1 MSSQTKLF
9 AALFL
14 ALIVVWGGTALYLE
28 RQIEKERIEY
38 KKREDAIGRYEALKA
53 LWSQKAQKEAIK
65 RVESMLRIYGIK
77 AETKKTGGKR
87 LYSFTVDAKRADKV
101 LSKIL
106 NSNIA
111 INSFSVKK
119 VSDRELEVKIGV
131 AP

>member
-1 MSSQTKLF
+1 MSNRTKLF
-9 AALFL
+9 AAIFL
-14 ALIVVWGGTALYLE
+14 AVLVVWGGMALYLE
-28 RQIEKERIEY
+28 RQIEKERSEY
-38 KKREDAIGRYEALKA
+38 KKREAAVGRYEALKA

-65 RVESMLRIYGIK
+65 RLESMLRIYGIK
-77 AETKKTGGKR
+77 AETKRVGGKKI
-87 LYSFTVDAKRADKV
+87 YSFTVDAKRADKV

-111 INSFSVKK
+111 INSFSAKK

>member
-1 MSSQTKLF
+1 MSNRTKLF

-14 ALIVVWGGTALYLE
+14 AVLVVWGGTALYLE
-28 RQIEKERIEY
+28 RQIEKERSEY
-38 KKREDAIGRYEALKA
+38 KKREAAVGRYEALKA

-65 RVESMLRIYGIK
+65 RLESMLRIYGIK
-77 AETKKTGGKR
+77 AETKRVGGKKI
-87 LYSFTVDAKRADKV
+87 YSFTVDAKRADKV

-106 NSNIA
+106 NGNIA
-111 INSFSVKK
+111 INSFSAKK